1 MKRDYI
7 VSFIQGPEVPDALV
21 GEVSKGEIA
30 RLGRSREY
38 IYSNSSS
45 GFFVYIEAENE
56 VSAVCKAL
64 DLWQAYSQ
72 EASYALVRLANEK
85 DKEEN
90 SKFDYAVSWSQP
102 DRYSK
107 LRFEVTKITDLGQ
120 VDEITEVSVEDGKL
134 MVRAK
139 DEDDAIAKAKE
150 EIKAAYEE
158 KVRCAQGII
167 DACQ

>member
-7 VSFIQGPEVPDALV
+7 VSFGKNSASPSVSEI
-21 GEVSKGEIA
+21 SKGEIA
-30 RLGRSREY
+30 RLGRRREY
-38 IYSNSSS
+38 IYSNSMS

-56 VSAVCKAL
+56 ASAVCKAL

-90 SKFDYAVSWSQP
+90 KKFDYAISWSQP

-107 LRFEVTKITDLGQ
+107 LRFEVTKITNLGQ
-120 VDEITEVSVEDGKL
+120 VDEITGVSVEDGKL

-139 DEDDAIAKAKE
+139 DEKDAIAKAKE
-150 EIKAAYEE
+150 EIKAVYEE
-158 KVRCAQGII
+158 KAEYAQSII
-167 DACQ
+167 DACY